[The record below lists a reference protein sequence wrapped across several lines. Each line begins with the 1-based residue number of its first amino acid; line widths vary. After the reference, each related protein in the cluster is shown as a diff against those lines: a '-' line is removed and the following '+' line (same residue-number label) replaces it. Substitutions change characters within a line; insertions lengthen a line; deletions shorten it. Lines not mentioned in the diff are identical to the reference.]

1 MGDHSAELLGSSL
14 SFLEE
19 REARKVLEGMS
30 SVSLESGNSLY
41 SLNDPA
47 DCLYVLV
54 AGRIAVRT
62 RTGFGDRMQVVALLD
77 PGAPIGEGGLLD
89 GQTRGATL
97 TAVTDSELLSLS
109 RQSFEE
115 LSASDPA
122 LAVKLLKWLMEKVS
136 IRLKKSSERLAHV
149 L

>member
-115 LSASDPA
+115 LSAADPA

>member
-1 MGDHSAELLGSSL
+1 MGDNSAELLGSSL

-41 SLNDPA
+41 TLNDPA
-47 DCLYVLV
+47 DCLYLLV
-54 AGRIAVRT
+54 SGRIAVRT

-97 TAVTDSELLSLS
+97 TAVTDSQLLSLS

>member
-1 MGDHSAELLGSSL
+1 MGDYSAELLGSSL

-19 REARKVLEGMS
+19 REAQKVLKGMS
-30 SVSLESGNSLY
+30 PVSLESGNSLY

-47 DCLYVLV
+47 DCLYLLV
-54 AGRIAVRT
+54 SGRIAVRT

-77 PGAPIGEGGLLD
+77 PGAPIGEGGLLN

-97 TAVTDSELLSLS
+97 TAVTDSQLLSLS
-109 RQSFEE
+109 RQSFED

-136 IRLKKSSERLAHV
+136 LRLKKSSERLAHV

>member
-1 MGDHSAELLGSSL
+1 MGDYTAECMGSCL

-19 REARKVLEGMS
+19 REAQKVLNSMS
-30 SVSLESGNSLY
+30 PVSVQSGQSLY
-41 SLNDPA
+41 TLNDPA
-47 DCLYVLV
+47 DCLYLLV
-54 AGRIAVRT
+54 SGRIAVRT
-62 RTGFGDRMQVVALLD
+62 RTGFGDRTQVVALLD

-97 TAVTDSELLSLS
+97 TAVTDSQLLSLS

-115 LSASDPA
+115 LSAADPA
-122 LAVKLLKWLMEKVS
+122 LAVKLLKWLMERVS
-136 IRLKKSSERLAHV
+136 VRLKKNSERLAHV